1 MRLPNEFV
9 LLIQVLSEDKKLRAW
24 VESLDQLPIN
34 LRHAELKKMVLKM
47 REEGEDETVIS
58 LVESLNKKPLLDAI
72 VQALKDV

>member
-1 MRLPNEFV
+1 
-9 LLIQVLSEDKKLRAW
+9 
-24 VESLDQLPIN
+24 
-34 LRHAELKKMVLKM
+34 MVLKM